1 MPFANDK
8 WHDRMTIMTSK
19 LTLDKA
25 GRVVLPKPLRDEL
38 HLEPG
43 DALEIESTGE
53 EITLRPLRGQAQ
65 LRKKQ
70 GVWVFR
76 TGEPLSASETEKV
89 LRQVR
94 HERESEVLD
103 QDP

>member
-8 WHDRMTIMTSK
+8 WHDKMTIMTGK

-38 HLEPG
+38 RLEPG